1 MQVSLTSLCALESEL
16 TIEPV
21 PSIEGDMDTSGD
33 EGSDSE
39 ESEEE

>member
-1 MQVSLTSLCALESEL
+1 MPDGQLTHL
-16 TIEPV
+16 IV
-21 PSIEGDMDTSGD
+21 PSIENDMDTSGD